1 MSSEDLQVRNVLS
14 VERVAAYIR
23 VSTQEQHLHGISLDA
38 QVQKIQ
44 EYADKHNMRI
54 VEWYKDEGVSGRKL
68 IKKRPELQRMIQDAE
83 KGKFERILFIKIDRF
98 FRSVAEYHECMKRI
112 APVVW
117 TTTEEEYDL
126 TTANGRMLV
135 NMKLTI
141 AEMEADQTGERIKI
155 VNEYKASTG
164 QPLVGT
170 QSLPFG
176 FRVGQDTKTGRKN
189 VIKDPDE
196 APILEDLINYYM
208 EVQNRRKTILYAY
221 SKYHLSL
228 TQSQVQILFNNP
240 MLHGEYRGNPNYC
253 EPYIDKLTHDALM
266 ELNNSSNLKDNT
278 APDRVYMFAGL
289 MKCPECGRLMS
300 GTPGHTRNRQGKR
313 YVYKKYRCSHAFV
326 SAGKCNYKKVL
337 NERTIE
343 TLMLEKA
350 KEYLDDYQEVGIKTT
365 PDQSKKVY
373 LYDIEEIHQ
382 EIDRLNYSWRK
393 GMIRTVEQYEKD
405 HEDLMK
411 KLHLAEAERTADIPR
426 DYSEAIE
433 ILKGIWNGSYEILSD
448 VEKQSFW
455 RSVVDYIVPDWSG
468 EIKKLK
474 DVEYKSTMS

>member
-1 MSSEDLQVRNVLS
+1 MEK

-44 EYADKHNMRI
+44 QYADKNNMRI

-83 KGKFERILFIKIDRF
+83 KGMFDRILFIKIDRF

-117 TTTEEEYDL
+117 STTEEEYDL

-170 QSLPFG
+170 QCLPFG
-176 FRVGQDTKTGRKN
+176 FMVGKDEKTGKKN
-189 VIKDPDE
+189 VIKNPDE
-196 APILEDLINYYM
+196 APILEDLIKYYM
-208 EVQNRRKTILYAY
+208 EVQSRRKTIMYAY

-228 TQSQVQILFNNP
+228 GQQQLKKVFNHP

-253 EPYIDKLTHDALM
+253 EPYLDRETHERLM
-266 ELNNSSNLKDNT
+266 EITNKTNIKDNT
-278 APDRVYMFAGL
+278 KNERTYLFSGL
-289 MKCPECGRLMS
+289 LKCPECKRPMS
-300 GTPGHTRNRQGKR
+300 GSRG
-313 YVYKKYRCSHAFV
+313 YYKKPNGNIFRYSRYRCS
-326 SAGKCNYKKVL
+326 SAYTTGGKCNYSKSLYESTVEK
-337 NERTIE
+337 
-343 TLMLEKA
+343 LMLENIEQYLKGA
-350 KEYLDDYQEVGIKTT
+350 KEEYKLEDL
-365 PDQSKKVY
+365 PDEKVY
-373 LYDIEEIHQ
+373 LYNVDDINAEL
-382 EIDRLNYSWRK
+382 DRLNYSWRK
-393 GMIRTVEQYEKD
+393 GMIRTVEQYEKE
-405 HEDLMK
+405 HEELMDQ
-411 KLHLAEAERTADIPR
+411 LRLAEAERHERAPR
-426 DYSEAIE
+426 DFSKAEEVLQGDWKEVYDKLDDAG
-433 ILKGIWNGSYEILSD
+433 KR
-448 VEKQSFW
+448 QFW
-455 RSVVDYIVPDWSG
+455 RSFVVSMEPDWDG
-468 EIKKLK
+468 PKNHKKL
-474 DVEYKSTMS
+474 TNIIFL

>member
-1 MSSEDLQVRNVLS
+1 MGK

-44 EYADKHNMRI
+44 QYADKNNMRI

-68 IKKRPELQRMIQDAE
+68 IRKRPELQRMIQDAE
-83 KGKFERILFIKIDRF
+83 KGMFERILFIKIDRF

-117 TTTEEEYDL
+117 STTEEEYDL

-170 QSLPFG
+170 QCLPFG
-176 FRVGQDTKTGRKN
+176 FRVGKDEKNGKKN

-196 APILEDLINYYM
+196 APILEDLINFYM
-208 EVQNRRKTILYAY
+208 EGNSRRKTILYAH
-221 SKYHLSL
+221 SKYHLNFGQQQL
-228 TQSQVQILFNNP
+228 KMLFNNP

-253 EPYIDKLTHDALM
+253 EPYLDKKTHERLM
-266 ELNNSSNLKDNT
+266 EINNEKNIKDNT
-278 APDRVYMFAGL
+278 AAERTYLFSGL
-289 MKCPECGRLMS
+289 LKCPKCGKSMS
-300 GTPGHTRNRQGKR
+300 GGPHRYQKKNGKA
-313 YVYKKYRCSHAFV
+313 YIYKKYRCSRTFTAG
-326 SAGKCNYKKVL
+326 GKCDFTKVL
-337 NERTIE
+337 SESTVER
-343 TLMLEKA
+343 LMLENVESFLA
-350 KEYLDDYQEVGIKTT
+350 GYREPFALGEESD
-365 PDQSKKVY
+365 KKIF
-373 LYDIEEIHQ
+373 LYDIDEIHD

-393 GMIRTVEQYEKD
+393 GMIRKVEQYEKD
-405 HEDLMK
+405 HEDLME
-411 KLHLAEAERTADIPR
+411 KLKLAEAERQAVAPLDV
-426 DYSEAIE
+426 SHVE
-433 ILKGIWNGSYEILSD
+433 EILSGEWKEVYVRLKD
-448 VEKQSFW
+448 DEAKRAFW
-455 RSVVDYIVPDWSG
+455 RSFIVSIEPDWDG
-468 EIKKLK
+468 PVKKLK
-474 DVEYKSTMS
+474 KVNFFSAK

>member
-1 MSSEDLQVRNVLS
+1 MEK

-44 EYADKHNMRI
+44 QYADKNNMRI

-68 IKKRPELQRMIQDAE
+68 IRKRPELQRMIQDAE
-83 KGKFERILFIKIDRF
+83 KGMFERILFIKIDRF

-117 TTTEEEYDL
+117 STTEEEYDL

-170 QSLPFG
+170 QCLPFG
-176 FRVGQDTKTGRKN
+176 FRVGKDEKTGKKN

-196 APILEDLINYYM
+196 APILEDIIRYYM
-208 EVQNRRKTILYAY
+208 EVQSRRKVIMYLY
-221 SKYHLSL
+221 SKYHLTMEQQQL
-228 TQSQVQILFNNP
+228 KLLFNNS

-253 EPYIDKLTHDALM
+253 EPYIDVETHEKLM
-266 ELNNSSNLKDNT
+266 EINNSKNIKTDPKVERIYLFS
-278 APDRVYMFAGL
+278 GL
-289 MKCPECGRLMS
+289 IKCPNCGRALCGSPGYYKKKS
-300 GTPGHTRNRQGKR
+300 GAIYR
-313 YVYKKYRCSHAFV
+313 YKKYRCSGTYSSGVRCDFNKAL
-326 SAGKCNYKKVL
+326 Y
-337 NERTIE
+337 ETTIE
-343 TLMLEKA
+343 KLMLENVEKFLRGR
-350 KEYLDDYQEVGIKTT
+350 KENFLLEEGTDDKIL
-365 PDQSKKVY
+365 
-373 LYDIEEIHQ
+373 LYDVDEINA

-405 HEDLMK
+405 HDALME
-411 KLHLAEAERTADIPR
+411 KLRLAEEERRTVAPR
-426 DYSEAIE
+426 DYSLAEEFLQGDWKEVYAG
-433 ILKGIWNGSYEILSD
+433 LKDE
-448 VEKQSFW
+448 EKRSFW
-455 RSVVDYIVPDWSG
+455 RSFVSSIVPDWSG
-468 EIKKLK
+468 RVKKLN
-474 DVEYKSTMS
+474 DVDFL

>member
-1 MSSEDLQVRNVLS
+1 MSNEDYQVRNVMS

-38 QVQKIQ
+38 QIQKIQ
-44 EYADKHNMRI
+44 EYADKHNMII

-83 KGKFERILFIKIDRF
+83 KGMFERILFIKIDRF

-170 QSLPFG
+170 QCLPFG
-176 FRVGQDTKTGRKN
+176 FKVGLDTKTGRKN

-196 APILEDLINYYM
+196 APIVEELINYFM
-208 EVQNRRKTILYAY
+208 SGQSKRKTIMYAY

-228 TQSQVQILFNNP
+228 TTQQLQKLFNNP
-240 MLHGEYRGNPNYC
+240 MLHGEYRGNPDYC
-253 EPYIDKLTHDALM
+253 EPYIDKRTHEELI
-266 ELNNSSNLKDNT
+266 ELNNSKNLKDNT
-278 APDRVYMFAGL
+278 ATGRVYLFSGL
-289 MKCPECGRLMS
+289 IRCPECGRSMS
-300 GTPGHTRNRQGKR
+300 GGPGNNRNRQGKV
-313 YVYKKYRCSHAFV
+313 YIYKKYRCSKAFL
-326 SAGKCNYKKVL
+326 SKGKCDNRKAL
-337 NERTIE
+337 NEKTIE
-343 TLMLEKA
+343 NILLEN
-350 KEYLDDYQEVGIKTT
+350 LDDILKNYQEGFSAM

-373 LYDIEEIHQ
+373 LYNIEEIQQ

-405 HEDLMK
+405 HEDLMEQ
-411 KLHLAEAERTADIPR
+411 LRLAEAERGADVPR
-426 DYSEAIE
+426 DYSEALE
-433 ILKGIWNGSYEILSD
+433 VLSGNWKESYQILDDE
-448 VEKQSFW
+448 EKRAFW
-455 RSVVDYIVPDWSG
+455 RSVIDYVVPDWSG
-468 EIKKLK
+468 NVKKLK
-474 DVEYKSTMS
+474 HIEIKPNML